1 MIIMI
6 KFIGDFLLN
15 NMTLIIKSIID
26 MVIDYVTCFFIIQA
40 KINSIWEKKHQENK
54 STVFSF
60 YILFKPKY
68 YNVAVT
74 WEPTAQIHHLLRLWR
89 CHRVETINARSAKLQ
104 QHKILTMWC
113 QKHMQ
118 LLEAKFLTALELGSL
133 MPRWLEEK
141 EEWWRRK

>member
-15 NMTLIIKSIID
+15 NMTLTIKSII
-26 MVIDYVTCFFIIQA
+26 VHGNWLHNLFFYNTSQ
-40 KINSIWEKKHQENK
+40 NQQCLRKKHQENE